1 MCFSAEVSFGA
12 SAVITTVGAL
22 AIKKSK
28 SKEQLLF
35 AMIPLLFGIQQ
46 FCEGCLWLALENEQL
61 GHLAG
66 VSSYGFLIFAQLIWP
81 VWVPLSIYVLEKN
94 TIRKRLL
101 GFSLATGVVLF
112 AVLAYRMVF
121 YEVSAQ
127 IDQHHIFYTVG
138 HFQSTNWWSGILY
151 LLPAAF
157 PFVFSSNKHINYMGI
172 LMLLLF
178 VVSKVFYLKYMISTW
193 CLFAALLS
201 VYIYFIV
208 KKQQG
213 TIS

>member
-46 FCEGCLWLALENEQL
+46 FCEGWLWLALENEKL

-66 VSSYGFLIFAQLIWP
+66 VSTYGFLIFAQLIWP

-157 PFVFSSNKHINYMGI
+157 PFVFSSNNHINYMGI